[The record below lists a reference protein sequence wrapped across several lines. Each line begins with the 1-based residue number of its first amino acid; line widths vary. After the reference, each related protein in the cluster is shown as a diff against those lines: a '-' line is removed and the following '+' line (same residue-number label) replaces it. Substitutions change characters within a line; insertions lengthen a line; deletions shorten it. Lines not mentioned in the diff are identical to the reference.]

1 MVARHLGPD
10 LTGIVTVR
18 PMLRDVLDRSRVA
31 FLAAVLGASA
41 CGGSSQGVEPSG
53 AGAGGDSASGGNGA
67 NGGSGASGSIG
78 GAAGLGAAS
87 GTGGAAGGAAG
98 AAGGG
103 GGAGG
108 AKAGS
113 GGDGAGGAM
122 AGSGGGGGLRCSEQ
136 VGFAQRLPNSILRET
151 TTGTNGTFT
160 DECDANGML
169 KEYYCDY
176 KTICGPGMT
185 DCAPYPTG
193 EVISRTTACMF
204 RCSGGGCVSPQP

>member
-1 MVARHLGPD
+1 VARDLGPE

-18 PMLRDVLDRSRVA
+18 PMLRDVLNRSRVA

-67 NGGSGASGSIG
+67 NAGSGASGGIG
-78 GAAGLGAAS
+78 GAADLGAAS

-98 AAGGG
+98 ATGGG

-108 AKAGS
+108 ARAGS
-113 GGDGAGGAM
+113 GGDGAGGAR
-122 AGSGGGGGLRCSEQ
+122 AGSGGGGGLMCSEQ
-136 VGFAQRLPNSILRET
+136 VGFAQRLPNPILRET

-176 KTICGPGMT
+176 KTICDPGMT

-204 RCSGGGCVSPQP
+204 RCSGGGCQSPQP

>member
-1 MVARHLGPD
+1 MVARHLGP
-10 LTGIVTVR
+10 VR
-18 PMLRDVLDRSRVA
+18 NVLERSRVA
-31 FLAAVLGASA
+31 FLAAVLGMNA

-53 AGAGGDSASGGNGA
+53 AAAGAGGHGA
-67 NGGSGASGSIG
+67 NGGSAAPGGTG
-78 GAAGLGAAS
+78 GAAGVGAAS

-103 GGAGG
+103 EGG
-108 AKAGS
+108 AKAGD
-113 GGDGAGGAM
+113 GGDGGGGAR
-122 AGSGGGGGLRCSEQ
+122 AGSGGGGGGLVCSEQ
-136 VGFAQRLPNSILRET
+136 MGFAQRPPNPILRET

-169 KEYYCDY
+169 KEYYCEY
-176 KTICGPGMT
+176 KTVCGPGMT

-204 RCSGGGCVSPQP
+204 LCRGGGCLSPQP